1 MKKAVVMALIL
12 GMAVMT
18 VGCGAKN
25 EVKDNTEPAEESGEQ
40 GEDTSSEEALTGEE
54 ALTAVENYCYE
65 ANPDLEG
72 IVEDGE
78 YEVYWDIASE
88 AEDEIVI
95 LYHSYTGSLNRYY
108 IDPVSGDTYVTE
120 FVPGITDEE
129 EQTEES
135 FNIFDYLE

>member
-1 MKKAVVMALIL
+1 MALIL